1 MTRSIKQNRISS
13 RSARKRFF
21 VGSYDPSCADMC
33 PAFCT
38 KFSEW
43 MEISVK
49 WIFAL
54 FFHKFF
60 RDGRYLSQAISS
72 NARTIHSELPTVGK
86 NRSHMGF
93 REKRQRPLGAKGIEV
108 TRSRNPLDCEKTRC
122 QQASNSC
129 GPNLKIYAVMTAN
142 NQRRS

>member
-1 MTRSIKQNRISS
+1 
-13 RSARKRFF
+13 
-21 VGSYDPSCADMC
+21 VC

-72 NARTIHSELPTVGK
+72 NARTFG
-86 NRSHMGF
+86 
-93 REKRQRPLGAKGIEV
+93 
-108 TRSRNPLDCEKTRC
+108 
-122 QQASNSC
+122 
-129 GPNLKIYAVMTAN
+129 TAN
-142 NQRRS
+142 SWQKSKSHGV